1 MICNPLRID
10 GRTRTRT
17 TSVLL
22 ISHQVFQQTQN
33 TCSPVDWLGGK
44 SSKYRKPNHCISTKD
59 PGRCKKE
66 HMTLLT
72 SPAGIDWS
80 IYSILLNK
88 DID

>member
-1 MICNPLRID
+1 MICNHLR
-10 GRTRTRT
+10 
-17 TSVLL
+17 
-22 ISHQVFQQTQN
+22 
-33 TCSPVDWLGGK
+33 VDATNLASD
-44 SSKYRKPNHCISTKD
+44 SSKYMLSLLIGLVESPLSTVSPTIAYQPKED

-66 HMTLLT
+66 HMTLLI